1 MRAAWVVVALAGLA
15 GCATG
20 KQAKQEEYLGLAGC
34 SPCYVP
40 CYLPCAPAA
49 AATFSPAP
57 GTFTSKQ
64 MVTLSTTTPD
74 AVIRYT
80 TDGTDPT
87 EKSPVYKG
95 AIPVTETTMIKA
107 MARVPGAGHPRSE
120 IASGMF
126 AMAPPP
132 APPAAAPA
140 EPASPPVPPPVA
152 VTPERLELNE
162 KILFETGRAEIDA
175 SSTSLL
181 DAVAGALQDHPE
193 VGRVVIEG
201 HTDAQGGDAV
211 NERLSKDRADAVR
224 GYLIEKGVEPGRLE
238 AQGFGSRQPVAD
250 NATPEGREANRRV
263 AFVVAAPARERET
276 GTGSSA
282 GDTGAADTDEKES
295 GSNAP
300 PR

>member
-1 MRAAWVVVALAGLA
+1 
-15 GCATG
+15 
-20 KQAKQEEYLGLAGC
+20 
-34 SPCYVP
+34 VP

-57 GTFTSKQ
+57 GTFTSPQ
-64 MVTLSTTTPD
+64 SVTLSTTTPD

-87 EKSPVYKG
+87 DKSPVYKG
-95 AIPVTETTMIKA
+95 AIPVTETMMIKA

-132 APPAAAPA
+132 APSPEPPAAAPS
-140 EPASPPVPPPVA
+140 EPTSPPAPPPVA
-152 VTPERLELNE
+152 VTPERLELDQ
-162 KILFETGRAEIDA
+162 KVLFETGRAEIDA

-211 NERLSKDRADAVR
+211 NERLSRDRADAVR

-238 AQGFGSRQPVAD
+238 TRGFGSSQPVAD
-250 NATPEGREANRRV
+250 NGTPEGREANRRV
-263 AFVVAAPARERET
+263 AFVVAAPAPARERET

-282 GDTGAADTDEKES
+282 GDTGAADTGEKES